1 MDDIFA
7 FFRCINIFLLTFQEE
22 IIQVQTLK
30 KAQRIPRQEDQEQAE
45 QEAQPLLAH

>member
-7 FFRCINIFLLTFQEE
+7 FFWCINIFLLTFQEE
-22 IIQVQTLK
+22 IIQVEMLE

-45 QEAQPLLAH
+45 QEAQLPLAH